1 MSAPVDASGPVPTV
15 ELSGVGFHPLTEA
28 EVVYRVV
35 ADLRT
40 GAGGT
45 IVTPNVDILRLVRRD
60 AEARGHVAAASYVVA
75 DGAPLVWAS
84 RLAGTALP
92 ERVAGSSLIWSL
104 SAAAGAD
111 GRSAYL
117 LGGAPGVAVRAGEVL
132 TDRCPGLRL
141 AGTACPA
148 YGFEDDPATLAEVC
162 AGVVDAAP
170 DLVYVGLGFPKQ
182 ERLIARLAPAL
193 PGTWFVGCGAAIGFV
208 AGVQRRAP
216 RWMQRAGLEWA
227 HRLGCEPGR
236 LFRRY
241 VVHDAPFAVRLLATS
256 ALRRR

>member
-1 MSAPVDASGPVPTV
+1 MSAPAAPSATV
-15 ELSGVGFHPLTEA
+15 VLSGVGFHPLTEA
-28 EVVYRVV
+28 EVVSRVV
-35 ADLRT
+35 ADLCA
-40 GAGGT
+40 GVGGT
-45 IVTPNVDILRLVRRD
+45 LVTPNVDILRLVRRD
-60 AEARGHVAAASYVVA
+60 AEARGHVESASYVVA

-104 SAAAGAD
+104 SAAVAAES
-111 GRSAYL
+111 RSVYL
-117 LGGAPGVAVRAGEVL
+117 LGGAPGVAARAGEVL
-132 TDRCPGLRL
+132 AERYPGLRV
-141 AGTACPA
+141 AGTSCPP
-148 YGFEDDPATLAEVC
+148 YGFEEDPVAVERIRAEVT
-162 AGVVDAAP
+162 AARP

-182 ERLIARLAPAL
+182 ERLIARLTPDL

-216 RWMQRAGLEWA
+216 RWMQRTGLEWA
-227 HRLGCEPGR
+227 HRLGSEPTR

-241 VVHDAPFAVRLLATS
+241 VVHDAPFALRLLAAS